1 MVEKLTDSQLR
12 EVKEAFSLFD
22 LNGDGRVTTK
32 DLGSLVRSLGI
43 NPSEVEVKQMAREA
57 DIDGTGKI
65 EYREFVA
72 MFTRHANNVSTEEE
86 IIDAFRVFDKEGNGY
101 ISAAE
106 LRHVMLNLG
115 EKLQEEEVNDM
126 IREADLSGDG
136 HINYQE
142 FAKVLIAK

>member
-1 MVEKLTDSQLR
+1 MGEKLTDSQLR

-22 LNGDGRVTTK
+22 MDGDGRVTTK

-72 MFTRHANNVSTEEE
+72 MFARHINNVSTVDE

-115 EKLQEEEVNDM
+115 EKLLEEEVNDM